1 MRNVARCLCS
11 NRLRRPTNPLYVH
24 GPSGTGK
31 THMVSTL
38 IDEVTRQASG
48 LVVTL
53 LQAGDFDLLLARSP
67 DGIADDNTLQA
78 ARDSDLLVV
87 EDMQYLAARSS
98 QPSRAGA
105 AVEAFVQLF
114 DHLYARQRQ
123 MVFTAD
129 MGPGQLAHLSARL
142 RSRLA
147 CGLVVGLEPLQAAS
161 RLRFLED
168 RSQRRQL
175 AIGRE
180 VLNWLAERLTG
191 GGRQLEGVV
200 AQLET
205 LVRSNRRPLDLEA
218 TAAYFRGQ
226 LQVIRPTVERIAH
239 RVSNY
244 FRVAPTH
251 LQSRRRYQS
260 ALLPR
265 QVSMYLARQL
275 TDLSL
280 QEIGRYFGGRDHST
294 VLHACRK
301 IEQGLRSDAAL
312 AGTVRQLKT
321 DLR

>member
-1 MRNVARCLCS
+1 MRDVARCLCS
-11 NRLRRPTNPLYVH
+11 NRLRWRTNPLYVH

-31 THMVSTL
+31 THMVSAL
-38 IDEVTRQASG
+38 IEEVTRQASG

-53 LQAGDFDLLLARSP
+53 LQAADFDLLVGRSP
-67 DGIADDNTLQA
+67 DDNTLQA
-78 ARDSDLLVV
+78 ARDSDLLMV
-87 EDMQYLAARSS
+87 EDLQYLGARSG
-98 QPSRAGA
+98 QASRAGA

-114 DHLYARQRQ
+114 DHLRARQGQ
-123 MVFTAD
+123 MVFTAVV
-129 MGPGQLAHLSARL
+129 GPGQLTHVSARL

-168 RSQRRQL
+168 RAQRRQL

-180 VLNWLAERLTG
+180 VLNWLAERLSG
-191 GGRQLEGVV
+191 GGRHLEGVV
-200 AQLET
+200 AQLER
-205 LVRSNRRPLDLEA
+205 LVQSDRRPVDLEA
-218 TAAYFRGQ
+218 AAAYFRGQ
-226 LQVIRPTVERIAH
+226 LQVIQPTIERIAH

-244 FRVAPTH
+244 FRIAPTH

-265 QVSMYLARQL
+265 QVGMYLARQL

-280 QEIGRYFGGRDHST
+280 HEIGRYFGGRDHST

-301 IEQGLRSDAAL
+301 IEQGLRSDAVL
-312 AGTVRQLKT
+312 AGTVRQLKA